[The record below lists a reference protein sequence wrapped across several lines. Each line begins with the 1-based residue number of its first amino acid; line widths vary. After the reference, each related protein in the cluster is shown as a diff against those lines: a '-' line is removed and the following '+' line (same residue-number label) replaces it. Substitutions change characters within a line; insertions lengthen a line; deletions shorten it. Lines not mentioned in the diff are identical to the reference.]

1 METEF
6 QWEDDGGAAW
16 EEAVPVYIEDE
27 QPTERLPVRERW
39 STEEMMELVKGSR
52 P

>member
-1 METEF
+1 MDTNEQTESTR
-6 QWEDDGGAAW
+6 
-16 EEAVPVYIEDE
+16 EAVPLYIEDE